1 MNLMTN
7 KANHTIYALLVIA
20 VVIAF
25 TACERADSLANV
37 MSSGKGIWQIE
48 KIQYTYY
55 DTSGAVT
62 LDSVSENVG
71 EFVFFDSETLSALFD
86 YNACVYGEYDSTG
99 AVAASYPCEYFTDKF
114 RFDIRDAPQYISKT
128 YTVEDWGTNKQTWV
142 HTTNHPAS
150 NTVSDLA
157 SEMRVFIKRK

>member
-7 KANHTIYALLVIA
+7 RANHTISALLAIA
-20 VVIAF
+20 IAIAF
-25 TACERADSLANV
+25 TACERADRLANV

-62 LDSVSENVG
+62 LDSIDENVG

-99 AVAASYPCEYFTDKF
+99 AVATSYPCEYFTDKF
-114 RFDIRDAPQYISKT
+114 RFDVRDAPDYISKT
-128 YTVEDWGTNKQTWV
+128 YTVEDWGSNKQTWV
-142 HTTNHPAS
+142 YNTNAA
-150 NTVSDLA
+150 NDTTVSDLA